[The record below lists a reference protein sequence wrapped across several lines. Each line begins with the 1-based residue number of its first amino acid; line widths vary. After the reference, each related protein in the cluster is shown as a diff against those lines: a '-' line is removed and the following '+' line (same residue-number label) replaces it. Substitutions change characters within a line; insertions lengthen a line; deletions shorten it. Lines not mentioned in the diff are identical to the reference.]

1 MANGFFLY
9 RWFRDVSIT
18 RKLYFTVGAMAL
30 LVGVE
35 LFVLLFSL
43 SILSSLRAYVG
54 GEGLWSKAQKDAVFH
69 LYRYGVSGANKDYE
83 LFRQFMRVP
92 MGDARTR
99 RELMMNVPDMDA
111 ARRGFLEGRNH
122 PDDIDGMISLFIHFD
137 NVSYIKKAVNI
148 WGEAQAIAM
157 PLMPIAETLRQEI
170 NSPRP
175 SQERIN
181 QLLASI
187 YTINEQLTA
196 LEDEFSFTLGEGSRW
211 LERVVLRLLFIT
223 ALTVDTTG
231 LLLAISV
238 SRGIQTGLTNI
249 IRAANSFSTGEL
261 GARAKVLSHDEIGLV
276 ANSFNE
282 MADNL
287 QVRVKELAELNR
299 DLKHQIGERERAE
312 QALANL
318 ADDRGRA
325 IAALHQ
331 SQAALRRINETLET
345 RVADRTATLTK
356 VVEALHTEAQER
368 ERVEAA
374 LRQRQKMEAV
384 GQLTAGVAHDFSNLL
399 QAMMGGLELL
409 QDRIGADPDNDRLL
423 AMSIDA
429 AKRGARLTHHL
440 LAFSR
445 RQALRPT
452 QIDIDSL
459 LCTTVAMLGRTLGP
473 GILIRTTEDST
484 GLRVF
489 ADPTQLEA
497 CILNLALNARDAMPG
512 GGTLTIRVFSRQVT
526 QYLASEALPPGD
538 YVVLIVQD
546 TGEGIDGDILDRVFE
561 PFFTTKDLG
570 DGSGLGLSMVL
581 GFARQS
587 GGDARIASTP
597 GKGTRVEVFLPRATE
612 DQLPSVTVNEPKTPL
627 RATGRILLVDD
638 VSDVLVTLAAFLQ
651 GGGFQVTLA
660 HDAEEALR
668 IVTSPLALSAIV
680 TDFVMPGMSGAEL
693 MLQVARV
700 RPALPGLIVTGYPG
714 VEGLSDLPERIH
726 VLHKPFP
733 RAELLEQVHTLLD
746 QSGGLGTTPDLEH
759 HSDVISYSEEPPTA
773 DDADEERLC
782 WAVLHA
788 IADVARHSPRRQTEV
803 AAALNKAGIL
813 LNPQT
818 QARALDRLI
827 RAGLV
832 EQIVRLNDGGVLV
845 TVTSA
850 GLRAA
855 SP

>member
-69 LYRYGVSGANKDYE
+69 LYRYGVSGSGKDYE
-83 LFRQFMRVP
+83 LFQQFMRVP
-92 MGDARTR
+92 IGDARAR
-99 RELMMNVPDMDA
+99 RELLMDARDMDA
-111 ARRGFLEGRNH
+111 ARQGFLDGRNH
-122 PDDIDGMISLFIHFD
+122 PDDIDGMISLFIRFD

-148 WGEAQAIAM
+148 WGQAQAIAM
-157 PLMPIAETLRQEI
+157 QLLPIAVTLRQEI

-181 QLLASI
+181 ESLASI
-187 YTINEQLTA
+187 YTINEKLTA

-238 SRGIQTGLTNI
+238 SRGIQTGLTDI
-249 IRAANSFSTGEL
+249 IQAANSFSAGEF
-261 GARAKVLSHDEIGLV
+261 GARAKVLSRDEIGLV

-282 MADNL
+282 MAENL
-287 QVRVKELAELNR
+287 QVRVRELGELNR
-299 DLKHQIGERERAE
+299 HLKHQIGERERAE
-312 QALANL
+312 QALGNL

-331 SQAALRRINETLET
+331 SQVALRRINETLET

-399 QAMMGGLELL
+399 QAMMGSLELL
-409 QDRIGADPDNDRLL
+409 QDKVGADPDNDRLL
-423 AMSIDA
+423 AMSIEA

-445 RQALRPT
+445 RQALRPA

-459 LCTTVAMLGRTLGP
+459 LRTTVAMLERTLGP
-473 GILIRTTEDST
+473 GIVIRTPEDRT

-512 GGTLTIRVFSRQVT
+512 GGTLTIRVLGKQVCR
-526 QYLASEALPPGD
+526 YLTSEALPPGD
-538 YVVLIVQD
+538 YVVLAVQD

-597 GKGTRVEVFLPRATE
+597 GKGTRVEVFLPRAIE
-612 DQLPSVTVNEPKTPL
+612 DQSPAVTVIETKAPR
-627 RATGRILLVDD
+627 RATGRILVVDD

-651 GGGFQVTLA
+651 GSGFQVAKA

-668 IVTSPLALSAIV
+668 IVASPLALSAIV

-693 MLQVARV
+693 MLQVALV

-714 VEGLSDLPERIH
+714 VEGLSELPERIH

-733 RAELLEQVHTLLD
+733 RAELLEQVQTLLD
-746 QSGGLGTTPDLEH
+746 QNGDLGIPPDREH
-759 HSDVISYSEEPPTA
+759 HAQIIADAEISSTA
-773 DDADEERLC
+773 DDPDEERVC

-803 AAALNKAGIL
+803 GAALTRAGIL
-813 LNPQT
+813 LNSQT
-818 QARALDRLI
+818 QTKVLDRLI
-827 RAGLV
+827 LAGLV

>member
-9 RWFRDVSIT
+9 RWFRDISIT

-69 LYRYGVSGANKDYE
+69 LYRYGVSGADKDYG
-83 LFRQFMRVP
+83 LFQQFMRVP
-92 MGDARTR
+92 IGDARTR
-99 RELMMNVPDMDA
+99 HELMMDVRDMEA
-111 ARRGFLEGRNH
+111 ARQGFLEGRNH
-122 PDDIDGMISLFIHFD
+122 PDDIDGMISLFIRFD
-137 NVSYIKKAVNI
+137 NVSYIKKAVTI
-148 WGEAQAIAM
+148 WGEAQAMAM
-157 PLMPIAETLRQEI
+157 QLLPIAGTLRQEI

-175 SQERIN
+175 SQDKIN
-181 QLLASI
+181 ELLASI
-187 YTINEQLTA
+187 YTINEKLTV

-211 LERVVLRLLFIT
+211 LEGVVLRLLFVT

-238 SRGIQTGLTNI
+238 SRGIQTGLANI
-249 IRAANSFSTGEL
+249 IRAADSFSAGEF
-261 GARAKVLSHDEIGLV
+261 GARAKVLSRDEIGVV

-299 DLKHQIGERERAE
+299 HLKHQIDERERAE
-312 QALANL
+312 QTVGKL
-318 ADDRGRA
+318 ADDRGRV

-331 SQAALRRINETLET
+331 SQAALRQINETLEA

-368 ERVEAA
+368 ERMEAA

-399 QAMMGGLELL
+399 QAMMGSLELL
-409 QDRIGADPDNDRLL
+409 QDRVGADPDNERLL

-445 RQALRPT
+445 RQALRPI
-452 QIDIDSL
+452 QIDIDPL
-459 LCTTVAMLGRTLGP
+459 LHTTVAMLERTLGP
-473 GILIRTTEDST
+473 GILIRATEDPT

-489 ADPTQLEA
+489 ADPAQLEA
-497 CILNLALNARDAMPG
+497 CILNLALNARDAMPA
-512 GGTLTIRVFSRQVT
+512 GGTLTIRVFAQRVC
-526 QYLASEALPPGD
+526 QYVASEVLPPGD

-546 TGEGIDGDILDRVFE
+546 TGEGIDGNIIDRVFE

-587 GGDARIASTP
+587 GGDARITSTP
-597 GKGTRVEVFLPRATE
+597 GKGTRVEVFLPRAGE
-612 DQLPSVTVNEPKTPL
+612 DQPRAVTGIEPKAPL
-627 RATGRILLVDD
+627 RATGRILVVDD

-651 GGGFQVTLA
+651 GGGFQVTTA

-693 MLQVARV
+693 MLEVAQV

-714 VEGLSDLPERIH
+714 VEGLSELPERIH

-733 RAELLEQVHTLLD
+733 RAELLEQVQTLLYRNGSAGTVPD
-746 QSGGLGTTPDLEH
+746 RERQSPTIVEGER
-759 HSDVISYSEEPPTA
+759 VPTA

-782 WAVLHA
+782 RTVLRA
-788 IADVARHSPRRQTEV
+788 IADVARHSPRRQTDV
-803 AAALNKAGIL
+803 GAALNKAGIP
-813 LNPQT
+813 LNLETQT
-818 QARALDRLI
+818 KILDRLI
-827 RAGLV
+827 LTGLV
-832 EQIVRLNDGGVLV
+832 EQIVRLNDGGILV

-850 GLRAA
+850 GLREA